1 MYRIP
6 VVVVYVSCTSIL
18 ACEYHV
24 LGDKKYRHR
33 YSRIQNP
40 VPNRTDGR
48 GVMETTMETQRS
60 LILVINLLARL

>member
-18 ACEYHV
+18 ACYYLCYV
-24 LGDKKYRHR
+24 KKYRHR
-33 YSRIQNP
+33 HPGIQNP

-48 GVMETTMETQRS
+48 GVMETAMETHRS
-60 LILVINLLARL
+60 LILVFNLLARL